1 MDQYNKTIFNSKVT
15 KIIVQANKVL
25 EFYMKDGMVIS
36 YRWKHKSRSKSWTP
50 EMKEQAR
57 LRSLRQHH
65 GGKENG

>member
-1 MDQYNKTIFNSKVT
+1 MDQYNEATFKSKVT
-15 KIIVQANKVL
+15 KIIVQENRML
-25 EFYMKDGMVIS
+25 EFHMKDATVIS

-57 LRSLRQHH
+57 LRSLQQHH